1 MARFVPIRNGSIL
14 ACAHHAQLVWRQ
26 PTFRPHVG
34 AAPVSLYVCQI
45 CAHAQRPH
53 FGLRSFRTALRF
65 PFLYCFFH
73 LRALILVPARGY
85 PLALQLFPQGSW
97 LSTCTHGQKCVH
109 EQRLHFSCRPFD
121 TIWYFPFIPW
131 ALWQLR
137 HRVGAPLWSPCG
149 GMVDATPRWCS
160 VVEPTWWDGGND
172 AALVLRCGAR
182 AVG

>member
-121 TIWYFPFIPW
+121 TIWYFPFIPCFP
-131 ALWQLR
+131 
-137 HRVGAPLWSPCG
+137 HRSTHFFPVPAREY
-149 GMVDATPRWCS
+149 PRS
-160 VVEPTWWDGGND
+160 EPPHFRT
-172 AALVLRCGAR
+172 VLASFERICPTT
-182 AVG
+182 AV